1 MAHPSMAM
9 SERAVSATPSDRA
22 ALDKALATL
31 ADHATELARL
41 SPREK
46 AGLLRECAA
55 RTVAC
60 AAAWAKEGA
69 TQMRLPAS
77 AAGEVWLSGPLPTV
91 RMARLLADS
100 LEAIAQN
107 GRPPL
112 GRKSRTRADGRL
124 EIDVFPASGHDRVL
138 FAGFSAKVLMQEGIG
153 KDEAIRRQAPFYHQ
167 RNPEGGVSLV
177 LGAGNVSSIPPMD
190 VFTKMFADG
199 TVCLL
204 KMNPVNEWAGPYLE
218 RALSPLVERGFLRV
232 VYGGA
237 DVGEY
242 LVYHPT
248 VADVH
253 ITGSDR
259 THDIIVWGPE
269 GADRDRR
276 LAANEPLLE
285 KPITSELGNVS
296 PVAIVP
302 YTYTG
307 DELAFQA
314 RNLATMVINN
324 ASFNCNA
331 AKMIITAQGWSQRE
345 QFLDLLAAQLAKAPP
360 RCAYYPGAFDR
371 YQQLTGDR
379 AQVERFGEPAEGQL
393 AWALIRGVDASRE
406 DEPLFRIEP
415 FCGIVS
421 ETSVGSAD
429 PIEFLSTATAFMNDR
444 LWGTLNAALIIHPAL
459 EHDPATG
466 KALDDSLVALR
477 YGTVG
482 INHWP
487 AVAYG
492 IGTSPWGGHDSVNLK
507 DIQSGLG
514 FVHNTY
520 LLDGIDKAIIRGPL
534 KARPAP
540 VWFWDNAKAAKLG
553 PRLVDFE
560 AAPSWLK
567 VPGIAVRAL

>member
-1 MAHPSMAM
+1 MAHPSLAM
-9 SERAVSATPSDRA
+9 SERAVSATPSERADLDA
-22 ALDKALATL
+22 ALAVL

-41 SPREK
+41 SPQEK
-46 AGLLRECAA
+46 ASLLRECIAKTA
-55 RTVAC
+55 DCAHAWATEG
-60 AAAWAKEGA
+60 AAA
-69 TQMRLPAS
+69 MRLPAS

-91 RMARLLADS
+91 RMARLLAQS
-100 LEAIAQN
+100 LDAIAAG

-112 GRKSRTRADGRL
+112 GRKSHTRADGRL
-124 EIDVFPASGHDRVL
+124 EVDVFPASAHDRVL
-138 FAGFSAKVLMQEGIG
+138 FAGFSAKVLFQEGIT
-153 KDEAIRRQAPFYHQ
+153 KSEAIRRQAAFYHQ

-199 TVCLL
+199 NVCLL

-218 RALSPLVERGFLRV
+218 RALSPLIARGFLRV

-237 DVGEY
+237 DVGSY

-259 THDIIVWGPE
+259 THDLIVWGPE
-269 GADRDRR
+269 GAERDRR
-276 LAANEPLLE
+276 LADNEPLLE

-302 YTYTG
+302 YTYG
-307 DELAFQA
+307 DDELAFQA

-331 AKMIITAQGWSQRE
+331 AKMIITARGWSQRE
-345 QFLDLLAAQLAKAPP
+345 QFLDLVAAQLAKAPP

-371 YQQLTGDR
+371 YQQLTGQRDG
-379 AQVERFGEPAEGQL
+379 VERFGEPGQGEL
-393 AWALIRGVDASRE
+393 AWALIRGVDSDRK
-406 DEPLFRIEP
+406 DEPLFRTEP

-421 ETSVGSAD
+421 ETAVGSAD
-429 PIEFLSTATAFMNDR
+429 PIEFLATATPFMNDR
-444 LWGTLNAALIIHPAL
+444 LWGTLNAALIVHPAL
-459 EHDPATG
+459 ESDPATG
-466 KALDDSLVALR
+466 KAIDDAVVALR

-487 AVAYG
+487 AVSYG
-492 IGTSPWGGHDSVNLK
+492 IATAPWGGHDSVNLK

-514 FVHNTY
+514 FVHNTF
-520 LLDGIDKAIIRGPL
+520 LLDGIDKSILRGPL
-534 KARPAP
+534 KAWPAP

-567 VPGIAVRAL
+567 VPGIALRAL